1 MIYFLTVNYYSTN
14 LVSKL
19 IKSLN
24 IRESTCYK
32 MVIVNNSPEDNSIH
46 ELKTKSTV
54 ILDAETNLGFG
65 GGCNLGIRWIYGQ
78 DRQAIVWIINPDA
91 YLIED
96 CLNQVNTFFQFHPEV
111 SILGTAVYTPDGKL
125 WFGGG
130 KFYPDTGGVMVED
143 LLNLATAAKEE
154 EEKYQLEKYQPE
166 KYQPE
171 KYQLE
176 KYQLEKY
183 QLEKPDYISC
193 DWVSGCSLII
203 NLDNFQDC
211 PLFDTAYFLYYE
223 DFDFCQRY
231 RREGHLVAITN
242 KFHVFH
248 QPSSI
253 TQRNIVWKIQHS
265 TYSYL
270 LTLERYTNKFVQLI
284 RLSKL
289 LFNGFL
295 LLFFQP
301 EASWGKFYGFWLYV
315 KR

>member
-24 IRESTCYK
+24 ISESTCYK

-46 ELKTKSTV
+46 ELKRKSTV
-54 ILDAETNLGFG
+54 ILNSETNLGFG
-65 GGCNLGIRWIYGQ
+65 GGCNLGLRWIYTQ
-78 DRQAIVWIINPDA
+78 DKQAIIWIINPDA
-91 YLIED
+91 YLMED
-96 CLNQVNTFFQFHPEV
+96 YLNQVKTFFQFHPEV
-111 SILGTAVYTPDGKL
+111 SILGTVVYTDNGKL

-130 KFYPDTGGVMVED
+130 KFYPDTGGVVVED
-143 LLNLATAAKEE
+143 LLNVATSGKEKE
-154 EEKYQLEKYQPE
+154 GKYEFGKYHLEKYH
-166 KYQPE
+166 
-171 KYQLE
+171 LE
-176 KYQLEKY
+176 KYLLER
-183 QLEKPDYISC
+183 PDYISC

-231 RREGHLVAITN
+231 RKEGHLIAITN
-242 KFHVFH
+242 KFRVFH

-253 TQRNIVWKIQHS
+253 TQRNIFWKIQHS

-270 LTLERYTNKFVQLI
+270 LTLERYTNKFVQFI

-295 LLFFQP
+295 LMFFQP
-301 EASWGKFYGFWLYV
+301 EVSWGKFYGFWLYM